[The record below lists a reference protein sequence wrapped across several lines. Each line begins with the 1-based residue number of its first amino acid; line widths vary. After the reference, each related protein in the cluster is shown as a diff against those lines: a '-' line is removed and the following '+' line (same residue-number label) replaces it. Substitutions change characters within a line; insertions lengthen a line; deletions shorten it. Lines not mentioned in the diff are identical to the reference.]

1 MDNWKFEYKE
11 AIIRK
16 KDHKINNFIEAK
28 GIKGM
33 IESFLNYFQKSS

>member
-1 MDNWKFEYKE
+1 MNNWKNEYKE

-16 KDHKINNFIEAK
+16 KDHKLKKFIEDK

-33 IESFLNYFQKSS
+33 VENFFKLFSK